1 MDCVNTIITSSN
13 ANVFFGNDYSPLG
26 SVTLGATLRFIALK
40 HHQGEI
46 ETIKPIKVYTNQ
58 FAEYNKGNYYAQ
70 QAKENGIELYIL
82 SAPRGA
88 QIPTVNED
96 GWVALD
102 TPPYPVAPFLTAA
115 SETHVYTNAE
125 LKSTVI
131 FVRQPTERWID
142 LLCSSMFRILPWYF
156 TEGMTDDDETA
167 LFRAISKKDADTFNT
182 IINTLCAR
190 YDFQAA
196 RFKKVLIGWNDGY
209 RKQQISTL
217 RSQCEEY
224 HSMIERYQ
232 REIARAFN
240 NLEQSNVNLAALEA
254 QGNSSDDSVYK
265 FFMSHKQITIFNTQ
279 QCSDGNVMDYCVTET
294 IEYFDVDAFVRLYN
308 NPHSTIGGAP
318 KDIKDIFHGVF
329 ADGKGMFRAEGAFR
343 LVNLASLRARR
354 GSTSGQFS
362 ETHLPHP
369 HLYHHA
375 CLGGNET
382 YINNYLA
389 QGNWDMAIE
398 QSIAAVKNI
407 NFGDGVVINEFVND
421 VRNAFGSSRKYII
434 ADNGKEMT
442 LREFLSY
449 IRENQENEG
458 IENG

>member
-13 ANVFFGNDYSPLG
+13 ANVFFGNDSSPLG

-46 ETIKPIKVYTNQ
+46 ETIRPIKVYTNQ
-58 FAEYNKGNYYAQ
+58 FSEYNNGNYYAQ

-88 QIPTVNED
+88 QLPTVNED

-115 SETHVYTNAE
+115 SETRVYANTE

-142 LLCSSMFRILPWYF
+142 MLCSSMFRVLPWYF
-156 TEGMTDDDETA
+156 AEEMSDDETA
-167 LFRAISKKDADTFNT
+167 LFRAISKKDASAFNN
-182 IINTLCAR
+182 IINTLCAN

-196 RFKKVLIGWNDGY
+196 RFKKILIGWNDGY
-209 RKQQISTL
+209 RKKQILTL
-217 RSQCEEY
+217 KSACEDY
-224 HSMIERYQ
+224 HRNIAQYQ
-232 REIARAFN
+232 EEIARLLN
-240 NLEQSNVNLAALEA
+240 KLEQSSVNLTALEA
-254 QGNSSDDSVYK
+254 QGDSTDDSVYK
-265 FFMSHKQITIFNTQ
+265 FFMMHKQISIINTQ
-279 QCSDGNVMDYCVTET
+279 QNSDGNVMDYCVTET
-294 IEYFDVDAFVRLYN
+294 IEYFDADEFMRLYKN
-308 NPHSTIGGAP
+308 SSSSIGRAP
-318 KDIKDIFHGVF
+318 KDIKDIFHAVF
-329 ADGKGMFRAEGAFR
+329 ADGKGVFRVEGVFR
-343 LVNLASLRARR
+343 LVNLASIIARR

-362 ETHLPHP
+362 GTHMPHP

-382 YINNYLA
+382 YINNYLK

-398 QSIAAVKNI
+398 QTIAAVKNI
-407 NFGDGVVINEFVND
+407 NFGDATVIREFVED
-421 VRNAFGSSRKYII
+421 VHSYLDSSCRCIL

-442 LREFLSY
+442 LREFLAY
-449 IRENQENEG
+449 IRENNENEG
-458 IENG
+458 TTNG

>member
-13 ANVFFGNDYSPLG
+13 ANVFFGNNSSPLG

-46 ETIKPIKVYTNQ
+46 ETIKPIKVLTNQ
-58 FAEYNKGNYYAQ
+58 FSEYNNGNYYAQ
-70 QAKENGIELYIL
+70 YAKENGIELYIL

-88 QIPTVNED
+88 QLPTVNED

-115 SETHVYTNAE
+115 SETRVYANIN
-125 LKSTVI
+125 LKKTVI

-142 LLCSSMFRILPWYF
+142 MLCSSMFRVLPWYF
-156 TEGMTDDDETA
+156 TEEMSDGETA
-167 LFRAISKKDADTFNT
+167 LFRAISKKDADAFNS
-182 IINTLCAR
+182 IINTLCAN

-209 RKQQISTL
+209 RKKQILTL
-217 RSQCEEY
+217 KSACEDY
-224 HSMIERYQ
+224 HRNIAQYQ
-232 REIARAFN
+232 EEIARLFN
-240 NLEQSNVNLAALEA
+240 KLEQSSVNLTALEA
-254 QGNSSDDSVYK
+254 QGDSADDSVYK
-265 FFMSHKQITIFNTQ
+265 FFMSHKQITIVTTQ
-279 QCSDGNVMDYCVTET
+279 QNSDGNVMEYCVTDT
-294 IEYFDVDAFVRLYN
+294 IEYFDADAFVRLYN
-308 NPHSTIGGAP
+308 NPHSSIGGAP
-318 KDIKDIFHGVF
+318 KDVKDILYAVF
-329 ADGKGMFRAEGAFR
+329 ADNKGMFRVEGMFR
-343 LVNLASLRARR
+343 LVNLASIVARR

-382 YINNYLA
+382 YINNYLKE
-389 QGNWDMAIE
+389 GNWDMAIE
-398 QSIAAVKNI
+398 QTIAAVKNI
-407 NFGDGVVINEFVND
+407 NFGDATVIREFVED
-421 VRNAFGSSRKYII
+421 VQNNLDRSRRCIL

-442 LREFLSY
+442 LREFLAY
-449 IRENQENEG
+449 IRENNENEG
-458 IENG
+458 TTNG

>member
-46 ETIKPIKVYTNQ
+46 ETIRPIKVLTSQ
-58 FAEYNKGNYYAQ
+58 FDEYNNGNYYAQ
-70 QAKENGIELYIL
+70 YAKENGIELFIL

-88 QIPTVNED
+88 QLPTVNED
-96 GWVALD
+96 GWAALD

-115 SETHVYTNAE
+115 SETRVYANAE

-131 FVRQPTERWID
+131 FVRQPTERWTD
-142 LLCSSMFRILPWYF
+142 MLCSSMFRVLPWYF
-156 TEGMTDDDETA
+156 AKEMSDEETA
-167 LFRAISKKDADTFNT
+167 LFRAISKKDADTFNR
-182 IINTLCAR
+182 IINTLCAN

-209 RKQQISTL
+209 RRKQIATLKST
-217 RSQCEEY
+217 CEDY
-224 HSMIERYQ
+224 HRNIAQYQ
-232 REIARAFN
+232 EEIARLFN
-240 NLEQSNVNLAALEA
+240 KLEQSSVSLTALEA
-254 QGNSSDDSVYK
+254 QGDSADDSVYK
-265 FFMSHKQITIFNTQ
+265 FFMSHKQITIVTTQ
-279 QCSDGNVMDYCVTET
+279 QNSDGNVMDYCVTET
-294 IEYFDVDAFVRLYN
+294 IEYFDADAFVRLYN
-308 NPHSTIGGAP
+308 NPNSSVGGAP
-318 KDIKDIFHGVF
+318 KDVKDIFYAVF
-329 ADGKGMFRAEGAFR
+329 AENKGMFRVEGMFR
-343 LVNLASLRARR
+343 LVNLASIVARR

-382 YINNYLA
+382 YINNYLQ

-398 QSIAAVKNI
+398 QTIAAVKNI
-407 NFGDGVVINEFVND
+407 NFGDGIVIREFVTD
-421 VRNAFGSSRKYII
+421 VQNALDSSRKCIL

-442 LREFLSY
+442 LREFLAY
-449 IRENQENEG
+449 IRENNENEG
-458 IENG
+458 TANG

>member
-58 FAEYNKGNYYAQ
+58 FAEYNNGNYYAQ

-88 QIPTVNED
+88 QLPTVNED

-115 SETHVYTNAE
+115 SETRVYANTT

-142 LLCSSMFRILPWYF
+142 LLCSSMFRVLPWYF
-156 TEGMTDDDETA
+156 TEGMSDDETA
-167 LFRAISKKDADTFNT
+167 LFRAISKKDADTFNN
-182 IINTLCAR
+182 IINTLCAN

-196 RFKKVLIGWNDGY
+196 RFKKVLIWWNDGY
-209 RKQQISTL
+209 RKKQISTL
-217 RSQCEEY
+217 KSQCDDC
-224 HSMIERYQ
+224 HANIAHYQ
-232 REIARAFN
+232 EEIARMFN
-240 NLEQSNVNLAALEA
+240 RLEQSSVNLAALEA
-254 QGNSSDDSVYK
+254 QGDSTDDSVYK
-265 FFMSHKQITIFNTQ
+265 FFMSHKQITIVTTQ

-294 IEYFDVDAFVRLYN
+294 IEYFDVDAFMRLYN
-308 NPHSTIGGAP
+308 NSRSSIGGAP
-318 KDIKDIFHGVF
+318 KDVKDIFYAVF
-329 ADGKGMFRAEGAFR
+329 AENKGMFRVEGMFR
-343 LVNLASLRARR
+343 LVNLASIVARR
-354 GSTSGQFS
+354 SSTSGQFS

-382 YINNYLA
+382 YINNYLQ

-398 QSIAAVKNI
+398 QTIAAVKNI
-407 NFGDGVVINEFVND
+407 NFGDGVVIGEFVID
-421 VRNAFGSSRKYII
+421 VQRALDSSRKCIL
-434 ADNGKEMT
+434 ADNGKQMT
-442 LREFLSY
+442 LREFLAY
-449 IRENQENEG
+449 IRENNENEG
-458 IENG
+458 TTNG